1 MTAQTLTQALAD
13 RVVVLDGGLSTE
25 LEARGYDVSGDLWSA
40 SLLREAPDA
49 VVDAHRA
56 FVEAG
61 AEVVTTASYQAT
73 FEGFASAGLDAA
85 QARRL
90 MRLSVTL
97 ARDSGAPWVAAS
109 VGPYGA
115 MLADGSE
122 YTGTY
127 ARDLGVDGLRAFH
140 RPRLELL
147 ADTVLRPSGQ
157 GDGAD
162 VLACETV
169 PCLAE
174 AEALVAEVA
183 RLGVPAWL
191 SLTTLTDAD
200 GRVTTRLGEDAA
212 QAFALVAGVPEIV
225 AVGVNCCD
233 PVGALAA
240 VRVAAGAAPGV
251 PVVAYP
257 NSGELW
263 DGAARRWYGAPD
275 WEPDQ
280 IEAWT
285 DAGARLVGGCCR
297 VGPSQVATLSALVR

>member
-1 MTAQTLTQALAD
+1 MTSTDPAARGSLARALAE

-40 SLLREAPDA
+40 ALLQEAPDA
-49 VVDAHRA
+49 VVAAHRA

-73 FEGFASAGLDAA
+73 FEGFAAAGLDADEA
-85 QARRL
+85 DRL
-90 MRLSVTL
+90 MRLSVSL

-115 MLADGSE
+115 LLADGSE

-127 ARDLGVDGLRAFH
+127 AHDLGVEGLRAFH
-140 RPRLELL
+140 RPRLEVL
-147 ADTVLRPSGQ
+147 AAT
-157 GDGAD
+157 GAD

-174 AEALVAEVA
+174 AEALVAEVS

-191 SLTTLTDAD
+191 SLTTVTAAD
-200 GRVTTRLGEDAA
+200 GRVTTRLGEDAGR
-212 QAFALVAGVPEIV
+212 AFALVAGVAEIV
-225 AVGVNCCD
+225 AVGLNCTD
-233 PVGALAA
+233 PVGARAA
-240 VRVAAGAAPGV
+240 VEVASTAAPGV
-251 PVVAYP
+251 PVVVYP

-263 DGAARRWYGAPD
+263 NGAERSWYGTPD
-275 WEPDQ
+275 WSPDQ
-280 IEAWT
+280 VATWT

-297 VGPSQVATLSALVR
+297 VGPAQISTLAAGLRS